1 MELVFMNCLVILATC
16 SSFIGSF
23 PVRPLLYLFSP
34 LLAKQGSLFDW
45 ALLEHPQKEGRKTC
59 LSGCF
64 HGQSPGH
71 GWSLSLPGVTTD
83 RSLILFLIS
92 LNCISEFSYNS
103 LSSFVTAILNFL
115 SVISQ
120 YSGTLTLVSG
130 ELSFFRVLSC
140 DCSSSWCKMSHSSPD
155 TFVVVKPF
163 LIFVRLW
170 LLWFWPAFGSI
181 WESALSVLHC
191 LCQRHCQCPPCTAGT
206 SKVVGALLLTMS
218 L

>member
-1 MELVFMNCLVILATC
+1 MVCSISNAVYFIFYVIN
-16 SSFIGSF
+16 
-23 PVRPLLYLFSP
+23 VLFSIRISGVF
-34 LLAKQGSLFDW
+34 LFVYFRISNSLVKYSFW
-45 ALLEHPQKEGRKTC
+45 
-59 LSGCF
+59 
-64 HGQSPGH
+64 
-71 GWSLSLPGVTTD
+71 
-83 RSLILFLIS
+83 SLILFLIS

-103 LSSFVTAILNFL
+103 LSFFVTAILNFL